1 MIMFILRRLVES
13 VPVLLVASLV
23 VFSMLHLVPGD
34 PVEAMLGSAD
44 AGMSAAGSHMAQQIR
59 QELGLDE
66 PLPVQYVR
74 WLGGVVHGDF
84 GMSYVRRRPVVDI
97 VLERLPSTLELAAA
111 GLLIAAAVG
120 LVFGIGAALKRNT
133 PLDGLIMIVSL
144 GGVSTPNFFLAML
157 LILVFS
163 VLLGWLPATGS
174 GTFDRLV
181 LPAIALG
188 YNGVAIVARL
198 TRSSMLEVL
207 NRPYVTTAQAKGLAQ
222 RTVVLRHALRNAL
235 IPIVTVIGLQVG
247 HLVAGS
253 VIVETVFA
261 RQGMGQ
267 LAIEAILTKDFP
279 VVQAV
284 ILFSAVA
291 YVLANLL
298 VDIAYGFL
306 DPRIRAGA

>member
-1 MIMFILRRLVES
+1 MITFILRRLVES
-13 VPVLLVASLV
+13 VPVLVVASLV

-44 AGMSAAGSHMAQQIR
+44 AGMSAAGSQMAQQIR

-306 DPRIRAGA
+306 DPRMRAGA

>member
-1 MIMFILRRLVES
+1 MATFVLRRLAES
-13 VPVLLVASLV
+13 VPVLLLASVV

-44 AGMSAAGSHMAQQIR
+44 AGMSAKGSEVAQQVR
-59 QELGLDE
+59 QDLGLDL

-74 WLGGVVHGDF
+74 WLGGALHGDF

-97 VLERLPSTLELAAA
+97 VAERVPSTVELAAA
-111 GLLIAAAVG
+111 GLAIAASVG
-120 LVFGIGAALKRNT
+120 LCLGIAAALKRNT

-163 VLLGWLPATGS
+163 VILGWLPATGS
-174 GTFDRLV
+174 GTLDRLV
-181 LPAIALG
+181 LPAVALG
-188 YNGVAIVARL
+188 YNGVAMVARL

-207 NRPYVTTAQAKGLAQ
+207 HRPFITTAHAKGL
-222 RTVVLRHALRNAL
+222 RHRVVVLRHALRNAL
-235 IPIVTVIGLQVG
+235 IPIVTVLGLQIG

-261 RQGMGQ
+261 RPGMGQ
-267 LAIEAILTKDFP
+267 LAVEAILTKDFP

-284 ILFSAVA
+284 ILFTATA

-298 VDIAYGFL
+298 VDIAYGYL
-306 DPRIRAGA
+306 DPQIRAGA

>member
-1 MIMFILRRLVES
+1 MATFVLRRLVES
-13 VPVLLVASLV
+13 IPVLFLASVV
-23 VFSMLHLVPGD
+23 VFGMLHLVPGD

-44 AGMSAAGSHMAQQIR
+44 AGMSERGSAMAQQIR
-59 QELGLDE
+59 QDLGLDQ

-74 WLGGVVHGDF
+74 WLGGIAHGDL
-84 GMSYVRRRPVVDI
+84 GMSYVRRRPVLEI
-97 VLERLPSTLELAAA
+97 VAERVPSTLELAAA
-111 GLLIAAAVG
+111 GLAIAATVG
-120 LVFGIGAALKRNT
+120 LALGIAAALKRNT

-174 GTFDRLV
+174 GAFDRLV
-181 LPAIALG
+181 LPALALG

-207 NRPYVTTAQAKGLAQ
+207 NRPFITTAQAKGLAQ
-222 RTVVLRHALRNAL
+222 RVVVVRHALRNAL
-235 IPIVTVIGLQVG
+235 IPIVTVIGLQIG

-267 LAIEAILTKDFP
+267 LAVEAILTKDFP

-284 ILFSAVA
+284 ILFTATT
-291 YVLANLL
+291 YVVANLL
-298 VDIAYGFL
+298 VDIAYGYL
-306 DPRIRAGA
+306 DPQIRAGT

>member
-1 MIMFILRRLVES
+1 MATFILRRLVES
-13 VPVLLVASLV
+13 VPVLLLASLV

-34 PVEAMLGSAD
+34 PVDAMLGSAD
-44 AGMSAAGSHMAQQIR
+44 AGISTTRTAMAQQIR
-59 QELGLDE
+59 QELGMDD
-66 PLPVQYVR
+66 PLPVQYVH
-74 WLGGVVHGDF
+74 WLANVVRGDF
-84 GMSYVRRRPVVDI
+84 GTSYVRRRPVVDV
-97 VLERLPSTLELAAA
+97 VLERVPSTLELAAA
-111 GLLIAAAVG
+111 GLLIATSLG
-120 LVFGIGAALKRNT
+120 LAFGIAAALKRNT
-133 PLDGLIMIVSL
+133 PLDGLITIVSL

-174 GTFDRLV
+174 GTFDRLI
-181 LPAIALG
+181 LPALALG

-207 NRPYVTTAQAKGLAQ
+207 NRPYITTAQAKGLAQ
-222 RTVVLRHALRNAL
+222 RTVVLRHALSNAL
-235 IPIVTVIGLQVG
+235 VPIVTVIGLQVG

-284 ILFSAVA
+284 ILFSATA
-291 YVLANLL
+291 YVVANLL
-298 VDIAYGFL
+298 VDIAYGYL

>member
-1 MIMFILRRLVES
+1 MITFILRRLVES

-306 DPRIRAGA
+306 DPRMRAGA

>member
-1 MIMFILRRLVES
+1 
-13 VPVLLVASLV
+13 
-23 VFSMLHLVPGD
+23 
-34 PVEAMLGSAD
+34 
-44 AGMSAAGSHMAQQIR
+44 MAQQIR

-66 PLPVQYVR
+66 PLPVQYMR
-74 WLGGVVHGDF
+74 WLGNAVRGDF
-84 GMSYVRRRPVVDI
+84 GMSYVRRRPVVDV
-97 VLERLPSTLELAAA
+97 VLERVPSTLELAGA
-111 GLLIAAAVG
+111 GLLIAASVG

-207 NRPYVTTAQAKGLAQ
+207 NRPYVTTAHAKGLAQ
-222 RTVVLRHALRNAL
+222 RTVILRHALRNAL
-235 IPIVTVIGLQVG
+235 GPIVTVIGLQVG

-291 YVLANLL
+291 YVVANLL
-298 VDIAYGFL
+298 VDIAYGYL
-306 DPRIRAGA
+306 DPQIRAGS

>member
-1 MIMFILRRLVES
+1 MATFVLRRLIES
-13 VPVLLVASLV
+13 VPVLFLASVV

-34 PVEAMLGSAD
+34 PVEAMLGSAE
-44 AGMSAAGSHMAQQIR
+44 AGMSEKGSAMAQQIR
-59 QELGLDE
+59 EDLGLDL

-74 WLGGVVHGDF
+74 WLGGVVRGDF
-84 GMSYVRRRPVVDI
+84 GMSYVRRRPVIDI
-97 VLERLPSTLELAAA
+97 VAERVPSTLELAAA
-111 GLLIAAAVG
+111 ALAIAACVG
-120 LVFGIGAALKRNT
+120 LALGIAAALKRNT

-181 LPAIALG
+181 LPALALG

-207 NRPYVTTAQAKGLAQ
+207 NRPFITTAQAKGLRQ
-222 RTVVLRHALRNAL
+222 RVIVVRHALRNAL
-235 IPIVTVIGLQVG
+235 IPIVTVIGLQIG

-267 LAIEAILTKDFP
+267 LAVEAILTKDFP

-284 ILFSAVA
+284 ILFTATA
-291 YVLANLL
+291 YVVANLL
-298 VDIAYGFL
+298 VDIAYGYL
-306 DPRIRAGA
+306 DPQIRAGT

>member
-1 MIMFILRRLVES
+1 
-13 VPVLLVASLV
+13 VPVLLLASLV

-34 PVEAMLGSAD
+34 PVDAMLGSAD
-44 AGMSAAGSHMAQQIR
+44 AGISAARTDMVQQIR

-74 WLGGVVHGDF
+74 WLGGVLRADF
-84 GMSYVRRRPVVDI
+84 GTSYVRRRPVVDV
-97 VLERLPSTLELAAA
+97 VLERVPSTLELAAA
-111 GLLIAAAVG
+111 GLVIATSIG
-120 LVFGIGAALKRNT
+120 LVFGITAALKRNT
-133 PLDGLIMIVSL
+133 PLDGVIMIVSL

-157 LILVFS
+157 LILIFS

-174 GTFDRLV
+174 GTFDRLI
-181 LPAIALG
+181 LPALALG

-207 NRPYVTTAQAKGLAQ
+207 NRPFITTAQAKGLAR
-222 RTVVLRHALRNAL
+222 RTVVIRHALSNAL

-298 VDIAYGFL
+298 VDIAYGYI
-306 DPRIRAGA
+306 DPRIRAGS